1 MADMNEQAE
10 LGRLRE
16 RIDAIDQQLIELIS
30 ERARCAQAVAEVKMR
45 AQGEGAVFYRPE
57 REAQVIRRVMARN
70 PGPLSDEEM
79 GRLFR
84 ELMSACLALE
94 RPLHIAYLGP
104 EGTFTHAAALK
115 HFGYSVVTV
124 PFDSDSEIFREVEA
138 GEAHYGVVPVE
149 TSTEG
154 IITHTLDRF
163 VTSPLKICGE
173 VQIRTHLYLMVAPGT
188 ESGQVRR
195 IYSHPQSFVHCRH
208 WLELHYPKAKL
219 VAVSSHGEAALKA
232 AREPNSAAIAG
243 EICTE
248 LFGLKVLHRNI
259 EDSPNQITRFLIVGR
274 EKVGSSGED
283 KTVIMVSR
291 RNQPGALYELLEPFH
306 RHRISLTRIES
317 RPASANTWTYHFFLE
332 FEGHWDDEA
341 VQAAMQELEPRV
353 SDLKH
358 LGSFPVGAL

>member
-1 MADMNEQAE
+1 MDEQAE

-45 AQGEGAVFYRPE
+45 AQGQDAVFFRPE
-57 REAQVIRRVMARN
+57 REAQVIRRVMERN

-84 ELMSACLALE
+84 EVMSACLALE
-94 RPLHIAYLGP
+94 RPMHIAYLGP

-115 HFGYSVVTV
+115 HFGYSVVTL
-124 PFDSDSEIFREVEA
+124 PFDSDAEIFREVEA

-173 VQIRTHLYLMVAPGT
+173 VQIRTHLFLLAAPGT
-188 ESGQVRR
+188 EPRHIKR
-195 IYSHPQSFVHCRH
+195 IYSHPQSFVHCRQ
-208 WLELHYPKAKL
+208 WLEAHFPNAKL
-219 VAVSSHGEAALKA
+219 VAMSSHGEAALKA
-232 AREPNSAAIAG
+232 AKEPHSAAIAG

-248 LFGLKVLHRNI
+248 LFGLNRLERNI
-259 EDSPNQITRFLIVGR
+259 EDSPNQITRFLIIGR
-274 EKVGSSGED
+274 EKVGPSGQD
-283 KTVIMVSR
+283 KTVVLASR
-291 RNQPGALYELLEPFH
+291 RNEPGALYELLEPFH
-306 RHRISLTRIES
+306 RHQISLTRIES
-317 RPASANTWTYHFFLE
+317 RPADANTWTYHFFLE
-332 FEGHWDDEA
+332 FEGHWEDTP
-341 VQAAMQELEPRV
+341 VKAAIAELNQRV
-353 SDLKH
+353 SDLRH